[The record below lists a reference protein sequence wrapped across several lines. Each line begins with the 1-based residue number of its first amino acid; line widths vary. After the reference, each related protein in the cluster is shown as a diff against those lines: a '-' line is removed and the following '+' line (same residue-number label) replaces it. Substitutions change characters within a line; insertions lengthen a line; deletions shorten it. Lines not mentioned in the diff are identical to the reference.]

1 MAVFAYKKYKVSISG
16 QSKHTQG
23 LQTGDIVRRQYKDG
37 NNIIYTLMCVLY
49 TGEENVN
56 VTDADGSQK
65 IEVRPYFVGALLD
78 GDAPATG
85 QVLDFVRVTNLWNA
99 DRLGALYLTA
109 SDEASPYMDVI
120 DGIAVE
126 QSLCFPADI
135 NQYSYEDSFSQYVV
149 TGSDCVTGSYT
160 KSGTGASR
168 ICTLAFNGTTT
179 TSDAFIGI
187 TQDLK
192 ESLAVGEFI
201 IVAYKIRANK
211 RVRDVRV
218 MMEYQDHSESDGVDT
233 YTIADSRDWAYKV
246 HVFSVDNSAAYKRN
260 VTVDFSQSQDL
271 GGNCNVEIA
280 DFNVIRLSSV
290 ANFAGGMKA
299 RLGNLTGVVDDV
311 FGSLQD
317 YGLYSQRLFASKSVN
332 IAGTLTAGD
341 ENGAA
346 STFYAGKIHKNVF
359 IDSMNLS
366 GCAGGSASA
375 VTEKP
380 TGMGVNLSGS
390 VLELTVQSKAWAESH
405 KGETYCFSIYI
416 LSAAEQLVT
425 IQQQDKTIGSFT
437 VEGDG
442 CWHRYNVVFNILEY
456 GTQESLLL
464 TLSASDVFHISSPQ
478 LERGKYATQYQATD
492 TVLNYTEDY
501 GAWFS
506 KGGVGGTIQ
515 NPLLRFG
522 ADGSIASKGDLF
534 HINADGSGYFAGGAF
549 LWNSQGIQLTQ
560 LVLTWDQL
568 DSSIRSRIESGGV
581 EWVANWNATATTI
594 GENYVITPKIFAGT
608 VTNNQM
614 TGVYLGQLDENNSGI
629 YGYNAGVQVFR
640 IDQSGAEIG
649 GWTITSAG
657 LQSPAVSGRILQM
670 LSGGHIKA
678 FQGAT
683 TYWEIT
689 RDGEASFACGQVLFH
704 ADGSASFTGSITA
717 TSGSL
722 GGWTLTQN
730 RMYSANIAMDLSVQQ
745 GKYIAITR
753 SVMTE
758 NEMASDSY
766 LNHVIANGG
775 VAMYYRGTND
785 WGLVGYS
792 YDSSQTRQMFS
803 LGSVNK
809 IGCWNFDNEALWS
822 GAKTNTLQSF
832 TAANGT
838 GVTIGTN
845 GIRSKGWYLD
855 KDGTVAFGHG
865 TALFRANGSGYI
877 ANQNIVWGAGGN
889 VTLGGGTSGF
899 NLDGSGWV
907 ADHAISWNANG
918 DVTFSNAVRLS
929 FQGMVTASVIDNVLG
944 DSAVLAATT
953 NSITAK
959 IQEAAN
965 GNPNLLENAALLG
978 FKHIGN
984 FPVWGDEHGDYIP
997 EGYDGNFEH
1006 DCGVGLGSWDYYGHR
1021 TAWYHGT
1028 AGLNTHLYTCEWMI
1042 QQITDKLEPDTW
1054 YTFSFML
1061 KGAATCSPL
1070 KTFVYPN
1077 ACVEYTRD
1085 GEVGNSPGD
1094 VYCLWTATTEWTKHV
1109 VKFKTPQII
1118 DKTYPIRLIFRIE
1131 PQDSAEFFVYVSQI
1145 KLEKGNESTA
1155 WNDGDTTKKLY
1166 DTGIDIQKRKIDI
1179 TADTLTVRNNSGMQ
1193 VFGSDVNGNL
1203 DVTAAISALS
1213 LNVKDLDGHVRLRFA
1228 MNNEQNNTVFI
1239 DDVEQQQLYNYDYP
1253 ADTPM
1258 LIILDAEGHV
1268 IYSVAMTG
1276 ARGYASYDNLLE
1288 YVSGFGTENLKTK
1301 DIQLYYDRAVSLP
1314 RMQRPYFTDY
1324 NFQYGYRGTLVGIEN
1339 VAAPAVEITAPNSLH
1354 GVVRDIFVNESLT
1367 VRRISL
1373 YTVNATTHYKP
1384 VRGQSVIE
1392 YSCATS
1398 KGTIQHS
1405 VYISNDHTT
1414 NGECAACWDTYND
1427 YLMFI
1432 STMTEFINHNN
1443 VPYVLIDN
1451 IYSLVAVTVQG
1462 ESQESG
1468 TLRFH
1473 EIARRAIG
1481 STNWNGYCQFL
1492 IDNNYDVESE
1502 MIEMEMN
1509 GETYNCPTFLINT
1522 EIQYGDTYE
1531 PVYYTY

>member
-49 TGEENVN
+49 IGEENVN

-168 ICTLAFNGTTT
+168 ICTLAFNGATT

-211 RVRDVRV
+211 RVRGVRA
-218 MMEYQDHSESDGVDT
+218 MMEYQDHSESDGIDT

-390 VLELTVQSKAWAESH
+390 VLELTVQSKTWAESH

-416 LSAAEQLVT
+416 LSATEQLVT

-437 VEGDG
+437 VEGDD

-456 GTQESLLL
+456 DTQESLLL

-855 KDGTVAFGHG
+855 ADGAVAF
-865 TALFRANGSGYI
+865 TDKALFRANGSGFI
-877 ANQNIVWGAGGN
+877 AGGN
-889 VTLGGGTSGF
+889 IAWNTAGAITLAAGASQF
-899 NLDGSGWV
+899 NADGSGYV
-907 ADHAISWNANG
+907 ANQGISWDAQGN
-918 DVTFSNAVRLS
+918 VTFSNAVTIKVQEALTVAVVDERLQS
-929 FQGMVTASVIDNVLG
+929 
-944 DSAVLAATT
+944 SAVLEATV
-953 NSITAK
+953 NNISAH

-965 GNPNLLENAALLG
+965 GNPNLLENADLLDFGGFLTNGALV
-978 FKHIGN
+978 
-984 FPVWGDEHGDYIP
+984 FPKWGENHADYVAS
-997 EGYDGNFEH
+997 GQSGTWEH
-1006 DCGVGLGSWDYYGHR
+1006 DMGVGLGSWDYYGHQ
-1021 TAWYHGT
+1021 TAYYHGEEN
-1028 AGLNTHLYTCEWMI
+1028 LNSKMTYCEWLC
-1042 QQITDKLEPDTW
+1042 QEITDKLEPDTW

-1061 KGAATCSPL
+1061 SGTANCEALQTW
-1070 KTFVYPN
+1070 VYPN
-1077 ACVEYTRD
+1077 VCSEYSVDDSVVVTSGVD
-1085 GEVGNSPGD
+1085 PGHR
-1094 VYCLWTATTEWTKHV
+1094 WTAGAWKRHTI
-1109 VKFKTPQII
+1109 KFKTRMVL
-1118 DKTYPIRLIFRIE
+1118 DTTTPIKLLFRIQ
-1131 PQDSAEFFVYVSQI
+1131 PQTSAEFFIYVSQI
-1145 KLEKGNESTA
+1145 KLEKGENCTA
-1155 WNDGDTTKKLY
+1155 WNNGNLPKKLLA
-1166 DTGIDIQKRKIDI
+1166 TGIDIQKGIISMVANNLRLYNNAGERNLF
-1179 TADTLTVRNNSGMQ
+1179 ADQYGNLTVRGNISANSFAAKEGDLEIKLTGRQFQFKYDEDIKAYFELEHDETTNDNTLMLY
-1193 VFGSDVNGNL
+1193 VKNL
-1203 DVTAAISALS
+1203 DGDGNPHWYSINFDYWQNVSYNETLKQSIAVADNVYGLS
-1213 LNVKDLDGHVRLRFA
+1213 NLDLSRGGTVRFA
-1228 MNNEQNNTVFI
+1228 KPSFDSTYTLNLWNCDYSDSQVWSSYQGANVVKFWKLTTDN
-1239 DDVEQQQLYNYDYP
+1239 QQQSQPIYFGHTFRYIGTRASFMTFENDEMRLSDIGEDISQQAIVYDPDTVYTNGSVIKSISGVLY
-1253 ADTPM
+1253 TTF
-1258 LIILDAEGHV
+1258 IIE
-1268 IYSVAMTG
+1268 ISI
-1276 ARGYASYDNLLE
+1276 ASYEDVVRYCLDNGEDLA
-1288 YVSGFGTENLKTK
+1288 GMTEEEFNNYMSEHAE
-1301 DIQLYYDRAVSLP
+1301 DIQERLTDVIGATSSSMSSL
-1314 RMQRPYFTDY
+1314 
-1324 NFQYGYRGTLVGIEN
+1324 I
-1339 VAAPAVEITAPNSLH
+1339 PNCSYVKN
-1354 GVVRDIFVNESLT
+1354 G
-1367 VRRISL
+1367 VRRNMIDIK
-1373 YTVNATTHYKP
+1373 YWTYFF
-1384 VRGQSVIE
+1384 G
-1392 YSCATS
+1392 
-1398 KGTIQHS
+1398 G
-1405 VYISNDHTT
+1405 
-1414 NGECAACWDTYND
+1414 AA
-1427 YLMFI
+1427 
-1432 STMTEFINHNN
+1432 
-1443 VPYVLIDN
+1443 
-1451 IYSLVAVTVQG
+1451 
-1462 ESQESG
+1462 
-1468 TLRFH
+1468 
-1473 EIARRAIG
+1473 
-1481 STNWNGYCQFL
+1481 
-1492 IDNNYDVESE
+1492 
-1502 MIEMEMN
+1502 
-1509 GETYNCPTFLINT
+1509 
-1522 EIQYGDTYE
+1522 
-1531 PVYYTY
+1531 

>member
-1 MAVFAYKKYKVSISG
+1 MAAISLHKYKISISEE
-16 QSKHTQG
+16 SKHTQG
-23 LQTGDIVRRQYKDG
+23 LQVGDIVRRQYKDG
-37 NNIIYTLMCVLY
+37 NNIIYSLMCVTE
-49 TGEENVN
+49 TGSESGRE
-56 VTDADGSQK
+56 
-65 IEVRPYFVGALLD
+65 YFIGVLLD
-78 GDAPATG
+78 GDAPSTG
-85 QVLDFVRVTNLWNA
+85 QVLDFVRVTNLYNA
-99 DRLGALYLTA
+99 NRLGALYLTA
-109 SDEASPYMDVI
+109 SDESAPYMDVI

-126 QSLCFPADI
+126 QSLCYPVSNND
-135 NQYSYEDSFSQYVV
+135 YSYEDGFAQYVIQGKDHLKN
-149 TGSDCVTGSYT
+149 TSYT
-160 KSGTGASR
+160 QSGLGNIQRICDITFKSSAVSSDSYVGISQDIDDNLKVGEIVLIGFHIKANRTLTGAK
-168 ICTLAFNGTTT
+168 LLF
-179 TSDAFIGI
+179 
-187 TQDLK
+187 
-192 ESLAVGEFI
+192 
-201 IVAYKIRANK
+201 
-211 RVRDVRV
+211 
-218 MMEYQDHSESDGVDT
+218 EYQDHSVSDAEIVIPRIPTSD
-233 YTIADSRDWAYKV
+233 YVYM
-246 HVFSVDNSAAYKRN
+246 VFAVSVDNSAAYKRN
-260 VTVDFSQSQDL
+260 MTIDFRNANIQEDDSVS
-271 GGNCNVEIA
+271 IA
-280 DFNVIRLSSV
+280 NLNIIRLSSV
-290 ANFAGGMKA
+290 ANFKGGTKA
-299 RLGNLTGVVDDV
+299 RVGKLNGIVDEV
-311 FGSLQD
+311 FGSLHD
-317 YGLYSQRLFASKSVN
+317 YGVYSQRFFASKAVN

-341 ENGAA
+341 ENGSGA
-346 STFYAGKIHKNVF
+346 TFYAGKIHKNVF
-359 IDSMNLS
+359 IDSLNLS
-366 GCAGGSASA
+366 GCSGYTVISNES
-375 VTEKP
+375 P
-380 TGMGVNLSGS
+380 TGLGKS
-390 VLELTVQSKAWAESH
+390 VAGTALVFEAQSKAWADAH
-405 KGETYCFSIYI
+405 KGMAYTLSFYAKSSNADYITIYQGEDTLGGI
-416 LSAAEQLVT
+416 RIEADDS
-425 IQQQDKTIGSFT
+425 
-437 VEGDG
+437 
-442 CWHRYNVVFNILEY
+442 WHRYSFTFNLMEY
-456 GTQESLLL
+456 DSNDNLAF
-464 TLSASDVFHISSPQ
+464 TLSAESSVTISSLQ
-478 LERGKYATQYQATD
+478 LETGKYATQYQATD
-492 TVLNYTEDY
+492 TTLSYSDEY
-501 GAWFS
+501 GAWFCR
-506 KGGVGGTIQ
+506 GGVGGTIQ

-522 ADGSIASKGDLF
+522 NDGSISSRGDLF
-534 HINADGSGYFAGGAF
+534 HINADGTGYFVGGAF
-549 LWNSQGIQLTQ
+549 TWNAQGIQLRQ

-568 DSSIRSRIESGGV
+568 DSSIKNRIESAGT
-581 EWVANWNATATTI
+581 EWVADWNKTATTI
-594 GENYVITPKIFAGT
+594 GENYIVTPKIFAGT
-608 VTNNQM
+608 VTNNKM
-614 TGVYLGQLDENNSGI
+614 TGVYLGQLSTTEAGI
-629 YGYNAGVQVFR
+629 YGFDDGNR
-640 IDQSGAEIG
+640 IFFIDKTGAEIG
-649 GWTITSAG
+649 GWSITSVG
-657 LQSPAVSGRILQM
+657 LQSPTGRMHIL
-670 LSGGHIKA
+670 STGSIKA
-678 FQGAT
+678 AYGDT
-683 TYWEIT
+683 TYWEI
-689 RDGEASFACGQVLFH
+689 RENGSASFAQGNVLLN

-717 TSGSL
+717 ASGTI
-722 GGWTLTQN
+722 GGWNIGSDRLTS
-730 RMYSANIAMDLSVQQ
+730 MNIAMNTTNR
-745 GKYIAITR
+745 YIAVVNKTMITGEENDLNYLT
-753 SVMTE
+753 SVR
-758 NEMASDSY
+758 A
-766 LNHVIANGG
+766 LGG
-775 VAMYYRGTND
+775 VAMYYTSSAD
-785 WGLVGYS
+785 WGLIGYNS
-792 YDSSQTRQMFS
+792 IGQTFS
-803 LGSVNK
+803 LGSTNK
-809 IGCWNFDNEALWS
+809 IGCWYFDDGALWS
-822 GAKTNTLQSF
+822 GAKVDTLASYAGTN
-832 TAANGT
+832 NI
-838 GVTIGTN
+838 TIGGN
-845 GIRSKGWYLD
+845 GIRSQGWYLD
-855 KDGTVAFGHG
+855 KDGAVAFGHG

-877 ANQNIVWGAGGN
+877 ANQNIVWGAGGD

-978 FKHIGN
+978 FRHIGN

-1028 AGLNTHLYTCEWMI
+1028 AGLNTHLYTCEWMT
-1042 QQITDKLEPDTW
+1042 QQVTDKLEPDTW

-1094 VYCLWTATTEWTKHV
+1094 VYCLWTATTEWKKHV

-1258 LIILDAEGHV
+1258 LIILDTEGRV

-1301 DIQLYYDRAVSLP
+1301 DVQLYYDRAVSLP

-1339 VAAPAVEITAPNSLH
+1339 IAAPAVEITAPNSLH
-1354 GVVRDIFVNESLT
+1354 GAVRDIFVNESLT

-1398 KGTIQHS
+1398 RGTIQHS

-1443 VPYVLIDN
+1443 VPYSLIDN
-1451 IYSLVAVTVQG
+1451 IYSLIATTVQG

-1473 EIARRAIG
+1473 EIAHRTIG
-1481 STNWNGYCQFL
+1481 STNWNRYCQFL

-1502 MIEMEMN
+1502 MIEMEVN
-1509 GETYNCPTFLINT
+1509 GETYNCPTFLANT